1 MRKPEVVLPLSLFV
15 DLDKSGPVPLY
26 HQVSSKIEAAIL
38 AGSLPVGSR
47 LENEVALA
55 DRLGLS
61 RPTIRRAIQ
70 ELVDVGLL
78 VRRRGVG
85 TQVVHGQVTRGVE
98 LTSLHDDLVQS
109 GQRPTT
115 EVLKLES
122 LIVSSDLARQLG
134 VAPGA
139 LIFYVSRLRKVD
151 GVPVAIMQNWL
162 NLNTDAP
169 TARELEKFGLY
180 QLLRTQGVN
189 LSVAKQRIGARRAL
203 ADEADLL
210 EVERGSALLTMER
223 LSYDNDGR
231 AIELGRHVYRPD
243 LYSFET
249 TLVNK

>member
-1 MRKPEVVLPLSLFV
+1 MRKTESVLPMTLFV

-26 HQVSSKIEAAIL
+26 HQVSQKIEDAIL
-38 AGSLPVGSR
+38 SGELPVGAR
-47 LENEVALA
+47 LESEVTFA

-98 LTSLHDDLVQS
+98 LTSLYDDLMQS
-109 GQRPTT
+109 GKKPTT
-115 EVLKLES
+115 ELLSLEPMAAGS
-122 LIVSSDLARQLG
+122 ELARQLD
-134 VAPGA
+134 VATETQ
-139 LIFYVSRLRKVD
+139 LLYIKRLRKVD
-151 GVPVAIMQNWL
+151 GVPVSIMQNWL
-162 NLNTDAP
+162 NLNADEL
-169 TARELEKFGLY
+169 TARELERFGLY
-180 QLLRTQGVN
+180 QLLRTLGVS
-189 LSVAKQRIGARRAL
+189 LTVAKQRIGARKAL
-203 ADEADLL
+203 SDEAELL

-223 LSYDNDGR
+223 LTYDKDGR
-231 AIELGRHVYRPD
+231 AVEFGRHAYRPD

>member
-1 MRKPEVVLPLSLFV
+1 MRKTESVLPMTLFV

-26 HQVSSKIEAAIL
+26 HQVSQKIEDAIL
-38 AGSLPVGSR
+38 SGALPVGAR
-47 LENEVALA
+47 LESEVTFA

-98 LTSLHDDLVQS
+98 LTSLYDDLMQS
-109 GQRPTT
+109 GKKPTT
-115 EVLKLES
+115 ELLSLEPMAAGS
-122 LIVSSDLARQLG
+122 ELARQLD
-134 VAPGA
+134 VATETQ
-139 LIFYVSRLRKVD
+139 LLYIKRLRKVD
-151 GVPVAIMQNWL
+151 GVPVSIMQNWL
-162 NLNTDAP
+162 NLAADEL
-169 TARELEKFGLY
+169 TAHELERFGLY
-180 QLLRTQGVN
+180 QLLRTLGVS
-189 LSVAKQRIGARRAL
+189 LSVAKQRIGARKAL
-203 ADEADLL
+203 SDEAELL

-223 LSYDNDGR
+223 LTYDNDGR
-231 AIELGRHVYRPD
+231 AVEFGRHAYRPD